1 MICYIPMLSNISFWL
16 ILDYPMPSPP
26 PPPRGLVLFKWANGG
41 LTLVFMILG
50 HFSLISSRENGSNG
64 MLHDFITKNV
74 NFINSGHLGDGP
86 LVGEHRKKDCPTL
99 MMWQKTVFHSA
110 IGVLCINNKKFH
122 MDSMSRSVGV
132 AAGLWRLT
140 KWEIHY

>member
-1 MICYIPMLSNISFWL
+1 
-16 ILDYPMPSPP
+16 
-26 PPPRGLVLFKWANGG
+26 
-41 LTLVFMILG
+41 MILG

-99 MMWQKTVFHSA
+99 MM
-110 IGVLCINNKKFH
+110 
-122 MDSMSRSVGV
+122 
-132 AAGLWRLT
+132 
-140 KWEIHY
+140 